1 MARASGLPGQAQF
14 ARPFRK
20 RSVLGGVIMLEGNR
34 SHAKNSRS
42 TVPAC
47 ALGFAAA
54 AIVLFQLF
62 ARSLFPPLPGGEVN
76 PDRTLAAAV
85 IALFAG
91 MAGVMIGSL
100 IDRLRR

>member
-1 MARASGLPGQAQF
+1 
-14 ARPFRK
+14 
-20 RSVLGGVIMLEGNR
+20 
-34 SHAKNSRS
+34 
-42 TVPAC
+42 
-47 ALGFAAA
+47 
-54 AIVLFQLF
+54 VLFQLF